1 MSWLGS
7 LSQLNLLTTKQI
19 TMQIKFILVEPA
31 VPENVG
37 AAARAIKTMGFK
49 ELRLVNPCNYQ
60 CDKAL
65 MLAHGSHDIL
75 DNAKVFDSLSM
86 ALEDIDFS
94 IATSAKQRW
103 VKQDIVSSHDL
114 KSFIERKKNSIHSV
128 AIVFGG
134 EESGLSNS
142 DMALCDAVAS
152 IPIPQPYPSL
162 NLAQAV
168 MVFAYSL
175 SSVAASKAAHP
186 ELAEDNA
193 GYKPLK
199 DRIVKILNTI
209 GITEATLVHGRVLE
223 RLSQISDEDINLLHS
238 VSAKVIDSIEN
249 SKDS

>member
-1 MSWLGS
+1 M
-7 LSQLNLLTTKQI
+7 QI
-19 TMQIKFILVEPA
+19 TFILVEPA

-37 AAARAIKTMGFK
+37 AAARAIKTMGFNS
-49 ELRLVNPCNYQ
+49 LRLVNPCNYQ

-75 DNAKVFDSLSM
+75 DNSEIFSSLDD
-86 ALEDIDFS
+86 ALHNIDFS

-103 VKQDIVSSHDL
+103 VKHNIVSSHDL
-114 KSFIERKKNSIHSV
+114 KSFIEKKKSSIQSV

-142 DMALCDAVAS
+142 NMALCDAVAS
-152 IPIPQPYPSL
+152 IPLPQPYPSL

-175 SSVAASKAAHP
+175 SSITASNSAIP
-186 ELAEDNA
+186 NVVEENA

-199 DRIVKILNTI
+199 DRIIQILNTI
-209 GITEATLVHGRVLE
+209 GITKASLVHGRVLE
-223 RLSQISDEDINLLHS
+223 RLGQICDEDINLLHS

-249 SKDS
+249 KKHF

>member
-1 MSWLGS
+1 MLI
-7 LSQLNLLTTKQI
+7 TKQI
-19 TMQIKFILVEPA
+19 KMQIKFILVEPA

-37 AAARAIKTMGFK
+37 AAARAIKTMGFQ
-49 ELRLVNPCNYQ
+49 ELRLVNPCDYK

-75 DNAKVFDSLSM
+75 DNAMVFSSLSK
-86 ALEDIDFS
+86 ALDDIDFS
-94 IATSAKQRW
+94 FATSAKQRW
-103 VKQDIVSSHDL
+103 VKQDIVSSHEL
-114 KSFIERKKNSIHSV
+114 KSFIEKKKSSIQSV

-152 IPIPQPYPSL
+152 IPLPQPYPSL

-175 SSVAASKAAHP
+175 SSIAVSSLTTPSVAK
-186 ELAEDNA
+186 ENA

-199 DRIVKILNTI
+199 DRIIQILNTI
-209 GITEATLVHGRVLE
+209 GITEASLVHGRVLE
-223 RLSQISDEDINLLHS
+223 RLGRISDEDINLLHS
-238 VSAKVIDSIEN
+238 VSAKVIDSTEN